1 MTNTLLIILII
12 SLVYVVSAN
21 RLATYIIVLAFQGM
35 VLFGL
40 TFIELKEINAINLT
54 LILFETVVFKAIA
67 IPAFLNYVIKHNN
80 LTREAEPFVSH
91 FLSVVVMTT
100 IIVGSF
106 LLASA
111 VHDEHLKSMFFVTAL
126 SSVFTGL
133 YIIVT
138 RRKLITHVMGFLII
152 ENGVFVLS
160 LGVGSSLPM
169 IVNIG
174 IMLDIFV
181 SVLLLGIFVNRIGD
195 VLKEHDAEQLRQLKD

>member
-40 TFIELKEINAINLT
+40 TFIELQEINAINLT

-67 IPAFLNYVIKHNN
+67 IPAFLNYVIKRNN

>member
-1 MTNTLLIILII
+1 MTNTLLILIII
-12 SLVYVVSAN
+12 SLIYAVAAN
-21 RLATYIIVLAFQGM
+21 RLTTYIGIIAFQG
-35 VLFGL
+35 VILFAL
-40 TFIELKEINAINLT
+40 TFIELIEINAVNLT
-54 LILFETVVFKAIA
+54 FILIETIVFKSVA
-67 IPAFLNYVIKHNN
+67 IPAFLQYVIKRNN
-80 LTREAEPFVSH
+80 LTREAEPYVSN
-91 FLSVVVMTT
+91 FLSVVVITA

-106 LLASA
+106 LLSSNL
-111 VHDEHLKSMFFVTAL
+111 HDDPLKTMFFVVAL
-126 SSVFTGL
+126 SALFTGL
-133 YIIVT
+133 YIIVS

-160 LGVGSSLPM
+160 IAVGSQMPM

>member
-1 MTNTLLIILII
+1 MTNTLLILLII
-12 SLVYVVSAN
+12 SLIYAVAAN
-21 RLATYIIVLAFQGM
+21 RLSTYILIIALQGII
-35 VLFGL
+35 LFAL
-40 TFIELKEINAINLT
+40 TFIELIEINALNLI
-54 LILFETVVFKAIA
+54 LILFETIVFKSIA
-67 IPAFLNYVIKHNN
+67 IPAFLQYVIKRNN
-80 LTREAEPFVSH
+80 LTREAEPYVSN
-91 FLSVVVMTT
+91 FLSVVVITV

-106 LLASA
+106 LLSNTL
-111 VHDEHLKSMFFVTAL
+111 HDDNLKTMFFVVAL
-126 SSVFTGL
+126 SSLFTGL
-133 YIIVT
+133 YIIVS

-160 LGVGSSLPM
+160 IAVGSEMPM

>member
-1 MTNTLLIILII
+1 MTNTLLILIII
-12 SLVYVVSAN
+12 SLIYAVAAN
-21 RLATYIIVLAFQGM
+21 RLTTYIGIIAFQG
-35 VLFGL
+35 VILFAL
-40 TFIELKEINAINLT
+40 TFIELIEINAVNLT
-54 LILFETVVFKAIA
+54 FILIETIVFKSVA
-67 IPAFLNYVIKHNN
+67 IPAFLQYVIKRNN
-80 LTREAEPFVSH
+80 LTREAEPYVSN
-91 FLSVVVMTT
+91 FLSVVVITA

-106 LLASA
+106 LLSSNLYDDA
-111 VHDEHLKSMFFVTAL
+111 LKTMFFVVAL
-126 SSVFTGL
+126 SSLFTGL
-133 YIIVT
+133 YIIVS

-160 LGVGSSLPM
+160 IAVGSQMPM

>member
-67 IPAFLNYVIKHNN
+67 IPAFLNYVIKRNN

>member
-1 MTNTLLIILII
+1 MTNTLLIFLII
-12 SLVYVVSAN
+12 SLIYAVAAN
-21 RLATYIIVLAFQGM
+21 RLSTYILIIAFQGII
-35 VLFGL
+35 LFAL
-40 TFIELKEINAINLT
+40 TFIELIEINALNLV
-54 LILFETVVFKAIA
+54 LILFETIVFKSIA
-67 IPAFLNYVIKHNN
+67 IPAFLQYVIKRNN
-80 LTREAEPFVSH
+80 LTREAEPYVSN
-91 FLSVVVMTT
+91 FLSVVVITV

-106 LLASA
+106 LLSNAI
-111 VHDEHLKSMFFVTAL
+111 HDDNLKTMFFVVAL
-126 SSVFTGL
+126 SSLFTGL
-133 YIIVT
+133 YIIVS

-160 LGVGSSLPM
+160 IAVGSEMPM